1 VNPAILLLSSALAP
15 VQGGQPAPQ
24 PPAAERLLPGE
35 LPASAAPEA
44 RQAWERMCQATAV
57 DPARARVEGFI
68 LTFDATVYSKE
79 RQSND
84 LSDVTYRYLEPGWVR
99 MSLASDRERMRG
111 PEGDFV
117 IEKGRSVPLVG
128 REYAED
134 RRELEQ
140 TLAVMK
146 SFVGLTDPRSLR
158 VASLERK
165 GGPPPGLPESLHQTV
180 RSSFGKSEVR
190 KVEPQ
195 KLVWLEVVSPDL
207 RRSARAERS
216 GLQRAQVGLDPET
229 HLPLLA
235 VLSEERSGGSGGG
248 EPLLVELFDFRELD
262 GYRVPFRVRSYLS
275 DASAG
280 PLRYGRPSVE
290 LWLKGGTLRPKLAP
304 ADFVPAK

>member
-1 VNPAILLLSSALAP
+1 MNPAILLLSSALAL
-15 VQGGQPAPQ
+15 VQGAQPAPEA
-24 PPAAERLLPGE
+24 PAQERLVPGE
-35 LPASAAPEA
+35 LPASAAPQA
-44 RQAWERMCQATAV
+44 RLAWERMCQATAL
-57 DPARARVEGFI
+57 DPARARVEGFV

-117 IEKGRSVPLVG
+117 VEKGRSVSLKG
-128 REYAED
+128 REYDED
-134 RRELEQ
+134 RRELDQ

-158 VASLERK
+158 VASLERM
-165 GGPPPGLPESLHQTV
+165 GGPPSGLPALLHQTV
-180 RSSFGKSEVR
+180 RSALGKSEVR

-195 KLVWLEVVSPDL
+195 KLVWLQVVSPDL

-216 GLQRAQVGLDPET
+216 SLQRARVGLDPET

-235 VLSEERSGGSGGG
+235 VLSEERSDGGG

-262 GYRVPFRVRSYLS
+262 GYRVPFRVRSYLAE
-275 DASAG
+275 ASAG
-280 PLRYGRPSVE
+280 ALRYGRPSVE
-290 LWLKGGTLRPKLAP
+290 LWLKGGTLRPKLTP
-304 ADFVPAK
+304 KDFLPSGK